1 MKGSWY
7 FFCRHY
13 YYYYLPNMRRVLV
26 TKFFTWFDIILR
38 SWCSQQVETPYRKN
52 FHVPF
57 ALDPVDRRL
66 NDLLW
71 PQTERAPQNVNDGG
85 KLFFTLGRPRGWG
98 KKCTH
103 THKHTHTY
111 TEFIYTFLYTD
122 PHGKMYNGFFSIN
135 IYIYKWCVCV
145 IYVYRKHIHKKYNDN
160 F

>member
-13 YYYYLPNMRRVLV
+13 YYYLLNMRRVLV

-38 SWCSQQVETPYRKN
+38 SPYSQQVETPYRKN

-98 KKCTH
+98 KKMYPHTQTH
-103 THKHTHTY
+103 
-111 TEFIYTFLYTD
+111 
-122 PHGKMYNGFFSIN
+122 
-135 IYIYKWCVCV
+135 IYIYKIYIYIFIHRSSWENVQRFLFYKN
-145 IYVYRKHIHKKYNDN
+145 IYV
-160 F
+160 